1 MEIKE
6 IADILRTKIPS
17 ENIAFNELMSKHTSF
32 KIGGPADLFVTPV
45 DTVQL
50 TEVLRVCRGHKVPF
64 YIIGN
69 GSNLLID
76 DSGFRGIIIQ
86 LGKNFSQIT
95 VEDTKIIAYS
105 GASLAKIAN
114 TALDKAFTGF
124 EFAQG
129 IPGTLGGAVA
139 MNAGAYGREIKD
151 VIISADV
158 IDHEGT
164 IITLSKDELAL
175 GYRTSIIQK
184 NHYIVIKAVLGLQ
197 KGDKCGIL
205 EKMKDLA
212 DKRRDKQP
220 LDMPSA
226 GSAFKRPEGHF
237 AGKLIMDCGLRGYKI
252 GGAMVSEKHCG
263 FVVSDGTAT
272 FEDVIKLIE
281 HIKATVKEKFNV
293 ELHPEVRIIT
303 SKR

>member
-114 TALDKAFTGF
+114 TALDKALTGF

>member
-6 IADILRTKIPS
+6 LADILRTKIPNG
-17 ENIAFNELMSKHTSF
+17 NIAVNELMSKHTSF
-32 KIGGPADLFVTPV
+32 KIGGPADLFITPT
-45 DTVQL
+45 DIVQL
-50 TEVLRVCRGHKVPF
+50 AEALRVCRDYKVPF

-76 DSGFRGIIIQ
+76 DKGFRGIIIQ
-86 LGKNFSQIT
+86 LCRNFSQVV
-95 VEDTKIIAYS
+95 VEDTKITAYS
-105 GASLAKIAN
+105 GATLAKIAN
-114 TALDKAFTGF
+114 RALDEGLADF

-158 IDHEGT
+158 IDHEGN

-175 GYRTSIIQK
+175 GYRTSIVQK

-205 EKMKDLA
+205 ERMKDLA

-237 AGKLIMDCGLRGYKI
+237 AGKLIMDCGLSGYKI

-281 HIKATVKEKFNV
+281 HIKKTVKDKFDV

-303 SKR
+303 SNR